1 MNRPPFSRPASSEQL
16 AERVLRRPSS
26 ALWLNHV
33 SVTTRRFDDA
43 LAFYVSILGLS
54 LRAVELDPACPTR
67 LRAVLVDA
75 EDRDVLE
82 LVQADEEGEVP
93 GTNVG
98 RLAFSLP
105 RRAWLLLRVRL
116 EAHDYPYRL
125 TNESLFIEDADG
137 LLLRVTPLGDC

>member
-1 MNRPPFSRPASSEQL
+1 MNRPPFSRPASPQQL
-16 AERVLRRPSS
+16 AERALRRPSS

-33 SVTTRRFDDA
+33 SVTTRRFDES
-43 LAFYVSILGLS
+43 LAFYVSTLGLS
-54 LRAVELDPACPTR
+54 LRTVELDPASPTR
-67 LRAVLVDA
+67 LCAVLVDA

-82 LVQADEEGEVP
+82 IVQADDEAEAP

-116 EAHDYPYRL
+116 EAQDYPYRL
-125 TNESLFIEDADG
+125 TNECIFVEDADG
-137 LLLRVTPLGDC
+137 LLLRVSPLGEC

>member
-1 MNRPPFSRPASSEQL
+1 MNRPPSSRPATAQQL

-33 SVTTRRFDDA
+33 SVVTRRFDAA
-43 LAFYVSILGLS
+43 LTFYVTTLGLS

-82 LVQADEEGEVP
+82 LVQADDGAEGP
-93 GTNVG
+93 NVG

-105 RRAWLLLRVRL
+105 RRAWLLLRARL
-116 EAHDYPYRL
+116 DAQGYPYRL
-125 TNESLFIEDADG
+125 TTDCLLIEDADG
-137 LLLRVTPLGDC
+137 ILLRVTPLGEC

>member
-1 MNRPPFSRPASSEQL
+1 MDRPTSSRPLTSQQL
-16 AERVLRRPSS
+16 AERVFRRPSS

-33 SVTTRRFDDA
+33 SVITHRFDDA
-43 LAFYVSILGLS
+43 LTFYVSTLGLT

-82 LVQADEEGEVP
+82 IVQADADHADGP
-93 GTNVG
+93 NLG

-105 RRAWLLLRVRL
+105 RRAWLLLRARL
-116 EAHDYPYRL
+116 DTQRYPYRL
-125 TNESLFIEDADG
+125 ANDCLLIEDADG
-137 LLLRVTPLGDC
+137 ISLRVTPIGEC